1 MKNLY
6 ELKREALEILKEN
19 GELFVDMINELDS
32 YNSFADGFRAY
43 PMWEID
49 DMFYDCKVSEFLDKL
64 SSDFNKNDDY
74 FIDSCYGLSSTDNIE
89 NHYRDNVSEDELL
102 DEIIENHDHIYFS
115 DSDFEELIRSIA
127 NYDESEEDENTAA

>member
-19 GELFVDMINELDS
+19 GDLFVDMINELDS
-32 YNSFADGFRAY
+32 YNCFAAY